1 MWEMTL
7 NGFKPCPFCKSQ
19 HTEETSSGQIL
30 CHECNACAS
39 LEMWNKR
46 PLEDDL
52 VSSALKFAAN
62 SCHMS
67 FNTGHHSIKNKA

>member
-7 NGFKPCPFCKSQ
+7 SGLKPCPFCKSQ
-19 HTEETSSGQIL
+19 DTEETSNGQVH
-30 CHECNACAS
+30 CHECNARAS

-52 VSSALKFAAN
+52 VAGALKIAVN

-67 FNTGHHSIKNKA
+67 FGTRQYEIKE